1 MTDRRFWH
9 CMLMAL
15 TLFGCS
21 THVDNLTKFH
31 IKGEVLEQASG
42 VPVQGAVLSFTD
54 TGFDYVRSKNVSAQ
68 KIGESENG
76 GKLNV
81 KFAYSW
87 GVNESLFANKPPQTF
102 ILSLEH
108 PAYQTIKIPLRAS
121 DFSAPDNEV
130 QVNLGIVKLTTR
142 APVMPAQR

>member
-1 MTDRRFWH
+1 MTDRRFCH

-21 THVDNLTKFH
+21 AHVDNLTKFH
-31 IKGEVLEQASG
+31 IKGEVLEQGSD

-54 TGFDYVRSKNVSAQ
+54 TGFDYVRSKNISAQ
-68 KIGESENG
+68 KIGESENS

-108 PAYQTIKIPLRAS
+108 PAYHSMKIPLRAS
-121 DFSAPDNEV
+121 DFPAADHEV
-130 QVNLGIVKLTTR
+130 QVNIGTVKLTTR
-142 APVMPAQR
+142 AAVTPVR